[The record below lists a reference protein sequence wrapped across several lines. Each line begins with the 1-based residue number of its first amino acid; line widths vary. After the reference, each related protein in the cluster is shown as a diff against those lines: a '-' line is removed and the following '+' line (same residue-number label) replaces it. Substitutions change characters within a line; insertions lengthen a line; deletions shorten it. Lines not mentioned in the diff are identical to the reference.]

1 LLQGGSKLERT
12 RDLFEQALEK
22 CPEKYC
28 KPLFLMY
35 AKLEEDY
42 GRAKRAMEIYER
54 ATKVVMDEDKY
65 EVRCIIRDFFTQVLT
80 LRQMFLIYIAKAT
93 ENSGPPATRAIYERA
108 ITVLPDKQTAQMC
121 LRFAAMERKL
131 GEIDRAR
138 AIYAHASQFCDPRV
152 NPDFWKEWND
162 FEVETGSEDTFKEFL
177 RIRRSVQSLYNTEVQ
192 FLAAHALTGQKDGSK
207 TEVDAGAGA
216 SADPMAMAEKQAS
229 KTAGGPSFVKAKL
242 QLAPPQDHDDAPV
255 GVPVHEANVEEIQ
268 MSEDED

>member
-1 LLQGGSKLERT
+1 
-12 RDLFEQALEK
+12 
-22 CPEKYC
+22 
-28 KPLFLMY
+28 MY

-54 ATKVVMDEDKY
+54 ATKVILDEDKY
-65 EVRCIIRDFFTQVLT
+65 EVRCILYDSSSRVLIVH
-80 LRQMFLIYIAKAT
+80 QMFLIYIAKSA
-93 ENSGPPATRAIYERA
+93 ENFGLPATRAIYERA
-108 ITVLPDKQTAQMC
+108 VTILPDKQTAQIC

-177 RIRRSVQSLYNTEVQ
+177 RIRRSVQSLYNTEAQ
-192 FLAAHALTGQKDGSK
+192 FLAAHALAGKKDGGK
-207 TEVDAGAGA
+207 MEVDAGADAGA
-216 SADPMAMAEKQAS
+216 TVDPMAAAEKQAGKS
-229 KTAGGPSFVKAKL
+229 GGGPSFVKAKL
-242 QLAPPQDHDDAPV
+242 HFAPPQDHDNAPASAA
-255 GVPVHEANVEEIQ
+255 VHEANVEEIQ

>member
-1 LLQGGSKLERT
+1 
-12 RDLFEQALEK
+12 
-22 CPEKYC
+22 
-28 KPLFLMY
+28 MY
-35 AKLEEDY
+35 AKLEEDH

-65 EVRCIIRDFFTQVLT
+65 EVCYIVHDSSARVLT
-80 LRQMFLIYIAKAT
+80 VHQMFLIYIAKAT
-93 ENSGPPATRAIYERA
+93 ENFGLPTTRAIYERA
-108 ITVLPDKQTAQMC
+108 ITVLPDKQTAQIC

-152 NPDFWKEWND
+152 NPEFWKEWND

-192 FLAAHALTGQKDGSK
+192 FLAAHALTGKKDGNK
-207 TEVDAGAGA
+207 TGADAGAGA
-216 SADPMAMAEKQAS
+216 TADPMAMAEKQAG
-229 KTAGGPSFVKAKL
+229 KTAGGPSFVKGKL
-242 QLAPPQDHDDAPV
+242 QLAPPQDHDDAPAST
-255 GVPVHEANVEEIQ
+255 PVHEANVEEIR